1 MARRKD
7 HTREELTQLAI
18 DSGRDIVRTEGVP
31 ALTARKVAAH
41 MGYTPGTLYNLF
53 ENIDGLACAI
63 NTQTLEA
70 FAQTVRA
77 KLHSADTAELGLRA
91 ICQAYLDLHATEPQL
106 WTLVFATPLS
116 MKSESYHTA
125 VHQVFDQVIAA
136 ITPLSASPTTARRD
150 AKIIWS
156 TLHGI
161 CLLQQSGK
169 LDITEQDSP
178 ETLVARFLE
187 QFLGSPQ

>member
-1 MARRKD
+1 
-7 HTREELTQLAI
+7 
-18 DSGRDIVRTEGVP
+18 
-31 ALTARKVAAH
+31 

-70 FAQTVRA
+70 FAETIREALRQA
-77 KLHSADTAELGLRA
+77 KTTESGLRA
-91 ICQAYLDLHATEPQL
+91 ICQAYLELHASEPHL
-106 WTLVFATPLS
+106 WTLAFATPLG
-116 MKSESYHTA
+116 MKTESYHQA
-125 VHQVFDQVIAA
+125 VHRVFDQVTEAIA
-136 ITPLSASPTTARRD
+136 PLSESPTAARQD

-169 LDITEQDSP
+169 LNITEQDSL
-178 ETLVARFLE
+178 ETLVKRFLRH
-187 QFLGSPQ
+187 FLDHQSCDSSKS

>member
-7 HTREELTQLAI
+7 HSREELTQLAI
-18 DSGRDIVRTEGVP
+18 DSGREIVRADGAP
-31 ALTARKVAAH
+31 ALTARKVATQ

-70 FAQTVRA
+70 FAVTIQE
-77 KLHSADTAELGLRA
+77 KLNRTKTPESGLRA
-91 ICQAYLDLHATEPQL
+91 ICQAYLDLHATELKL
-106 WTLVFATPLS
+106 WNLVFATPLS
-116 MKSESYHTA
+116 IKTEGYHQA
-125 VHQVFDQVIAA
+125 VHQVFDQVTETIK
-136 ITPLSASPTTARRD
+136 PLSKSPIATRQN

-169 LDITEQDSP
+169 LDITEQDPP
-178 ETLVARFLE
+178 EALLKRFLN
-187 QFLGSPQ
+187 QFLKQ